1 MPSYA
6 YEAIDNNGK
15 ILKGSLEADDE
26 ASVKAELKRQG
37 ITPVSIREQS
47 ALNKDI
53 NIDIGGKPTTRDL
66 SVFCRQFV
74 AMFKAGVSMID
85 AMKMLT
91 EATENKK
98 LKKAAEEV
106 RISVEKGESLSMAFG
121 EHPKI
126 FPPIMVN
133 MTAAGEASGS
143 LDIAMDRIALQLDK
157 SNRTKAAIKKA
168 MMYPIIVFIV
178 MIAVV
183 IVMLVKVIPSYSVMF
198 EDLETDLPAI
208 TKGVQAISDFLI
220 NYWFIVV
227 PAVIAL
233 IIGIVVFNKT
243 DTGKHVTGKIALSI
257 PAIKQLTVKTASA
270 QMARTLS
277 TLIGSGIP
285 LVEAVDIA
293 SDVMGNV
300 YFKEALKR
308 AKDEIMIGQPLSRP
322 LEEAGIFPPM
332 VYNMIRIG
340 EETGRTEEML
350 EKLAEYYEEEVEAAV
365 QTMMAALE
373 PMIIIVL
380 AAIVGTIVAACLAPM
395 LKMYEAL
402 DQL

>member
-183 IVMLVKVIPSYSVMF
+183 IVMLVKVIPAYSVMF

-208 TKGVQAISDFLI
+208 TKAVQAVSDFLI
-220 NYWFIVV
+220 GYWYIVV
-227 PAVIAL
+227 PVLIAV
-233 IIGIVVFNKT
+233 IIGIAVFNKT

-257 PAIKQLTVKTASA
+257 PAIKQLVVKTASA

-293 SDVMGNV
+293 ADVMGNV
-300 YFKEALKR
+300 YFKEALHT
-308 AKDEIMIGQPLSRP
+308 AKDEITIGQPLSRP
-322 LEEAGIFPPM
+322 LEEAKLFPPM
-332 VYNMIRIG
+332 VYNMVRIG

-365 QTMMAALE
+365 ATMMAALE
-373 PMIIIVL
+373 PIIIIVL
-380 AAIVGTIVAACLAPM
+380 AAIVGVIVGACMAPM
-395 LKMYEAL
+395 LKMYQAL

>member
-37 ITPVSIREQS
+37 ITPVSIKEQS
-47 ALNKDI
+47 VLNRDL
-53 NIDIGGKPTTRDL
+53 NIDIGGKPKVRDL

-98 LKKAAEEV
+98 LRKAAEEV

-121 EHPKI
+121 EHPNI

-143 LDIAMDRIALQLDK
+143 LDIAMDRIATQLDK

-227 PAVIAL
+227 PVVIAVIVGL
-233 IIGIVVFNKT
+233 VVFNKT
-243 DTGKHVTGKIALSI
+243 DTGKHVTGKITLSI
-257 PAIKQLTVKTASA
+257 PAIKQLVVKTASA

-300 YFKEALKR
+300 YFKEALKK

-373 PMIIIVL
+373 PMIIIIL
-380 AAIVGTIVAACLAPM
+380 AAIVGTIVAACMAPM
-395 LKMYEAL
+395 LKMYQAL

>member
-37 ITPVSIREQS
+37 ITPVSIKEQS

-183 IVMLVKVIPSYSVMF
+183 IVMLVKVIPAYSVMF

-208 TKGVQAISDFLI
+208 TKAVQAVSDFLI
-220 NYWFIVV
+220 GYWYIVV
-227 PAVIAL
+227 PVLIAV
-233 IIGIVVFNKT
+233 IIGIAVFNKT

-257 PAIKQLTVKTASA
+257 PAIKQLVVKTASA

-293 SDVMGNV
+293 ADVMGNV
-300 YFKEALKR
+300 YFKEALHT
-308 AKDEIMIGQPLSRP
+308 AKEEITIGQPLSRP
-322 LEEAGIFPPM
+322 LEEAKLFPPM
-332 VYNMIRIG
+332 VYNMVRIG

-365 QTMMAALE
+365 ATMMAALE
-373 PMIIIVL
+373 PIIIIVL
-380 AAIVGTIVAACLAPM
+380 AAIVGVIVGACMAPM
-395 LKMYEAL
+395 LKMYQAL

>member
-1 MPSYA
+1 MPSYS

-15 ILKGSLEADDE
+15 ILKGSIESDDE

-37 ITPVSIREQS
+37 ITPVSIKEQS

-143 LDIAMDRIALQLDK
+143 LDIAMDRIATQLDK

-183 IVMLVKVIPSYSVMF
+183 IVMLVKVIPAYSVMF

-208 TKGVQAISDFLI
+208 TKAVQAVSDFLI
-220 NYWFIVV
+220 GYWYIVV
-227 PAVIAL
+227 PVLIAV
-233 IIGIVVFNKT
+233 IIGIAVFNKT

-257 PAIKQLTVKTASA
+257 PAIKQLVVNTASA

-293 SDVMGNV
+293 ADVMGNV
-300 YFKEALKR
+300 YFKEALHT
-308 AKDEIMIGQPLSRP
+308 AKDEITIGQPLSRP
-322 LEEAGIFPPM
+322 LEEAKLFPPM
-332 VYNMIRIG
+332 VYNMVRIG

-365 QTMMAALE
+365 ATMMAALE
-373 PMIIIVL
+373 PIIIIVL
-380 AAIVGTIVAACLAPM
+380 AAIVGVIVGACMAPM
-395 LKMYEAL
+395 LKMYQAL

>member
-1 MPSYA
+1 MPSYS

-15 ILKGSLEADDE
+15 IMKGSLEADDE

-47 ALNKDI
+47 VLNKDL
-53 NIDIGGKPTTRDL
+53 NIDIGGKPKVRDL

-98 LKKAAEEV
+98 LRQASEEV
-106 RISVEKGESLSMAFG
+106 RISIEKGESLSSAFA
-121 EHPKI
+121 EHPNI

-143 LDIAMDRIALQLDK
+143 LDIAMDRIATQLDK

-183 IVMLVKVIPSYSVMF
+183 IVMLVKVIPSYSTMF

-208 TKGVQAISDFLI
+208 TKGVQAVSDFLI

-227 PAVIAL
+227 PVVIAL
-233 IIGIVVFNKT
+233 IVGIFIFNKT

-257 PAIKQLTVKTASA
+257 PAIRQLTVKTASA

-300 YFKEALKR
+300 YFKEALKK

>member
-1 MPSYA
+1 MPSYS

-143 LDIAMDRIALQLDK
+143 LDIAMDRIATQLDK

-183 IVMLVKVIPSYSVMF
+183 IVMLVKVIPAYSVMF

-208 TKGVQAISDFLI
+208 TKAVQAVSDFLI
-220 NYWFIVV
+220 GYWYIVV
-227 PAVIAL
+227 PVLIAV
-233 IIGIVVFNKT
+233 IIGIAVFNKT

-257 PAIKQLTVKTASA
+257 PAIKQLVVKTASA

-293 SDVMGNV
+293 ADVMGNV
-300 YFKEALKR
+300 YFKEALHT
-308 AKDEIMIGQPLSRP
+308 AKDEITIGQPLSRP
-322 LEEAGIFPPM
+322 LEEAKLFPPM
-332 VYNMIRIG
+332 VYNMVRIG

-365 QTMMAALE
+365 ATMMAALE
-373 PMIIIVL
+373 PIIIIVL
-380 AAIVGTIVAACLAPM
+380 AAIVGVIVGACMAPM
-395 LKMYEAL
+395 LKMYQAL